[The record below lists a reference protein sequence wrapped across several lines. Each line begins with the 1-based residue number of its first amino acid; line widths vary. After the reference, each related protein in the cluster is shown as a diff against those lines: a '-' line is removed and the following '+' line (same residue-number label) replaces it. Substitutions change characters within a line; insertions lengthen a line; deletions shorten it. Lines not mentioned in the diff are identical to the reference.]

1 MPKTIPSQLI
11 FDFSDDDGKIFLQ
24 EDFIISQENEASFN
38 FLQDFFLRQKQE
50 IDNIKNVIL
59 KGKKY
64 SGKSHLLHILSDKYD
79 AQFIKKDNLKNMNL
93 SSYFVENKFYIL
105 ENFSEI
111 NDEELLLHTI
121 NSALEAKAFLILSTE
136 KIPDFTLKDLD
147 SRIKN
152 IFVSEIKN
160 PESELINALLIQ
172 GFAKKQLKIN
182 SDVIDFLTLNLPRS
196 YQKIFTAIKLI
207 ENYCHEHKKNLS
219 LAKAK
224 EIAAQLS

>member
-1 MPKTIPSQLI
+1 MPKNVPSQLI
-11 FDFSDDDGKIFLQ
+11 FNFSDDAGKIFLP
-24 EDFIISQENEASFN
+24 EDFIISKENETSYN

-59 KGKKY
+59 KGEIY
-64 SGKSHLLHILSDKYD
+64 CGKSHLLHIFAEKFE
-79 AQFIKKDNLKNMNL
+79 AQFIKKDNLKNLNL
-93 SSYFVENKFYIL
+93 SSYFCENKFYIL

-121 NSALEAKAFLILSTE
+121 NSALEAKSFLILSTE
-136 KIPDFTLKDLD
+136 IIPDFALKDLD

-160 PESELINALLIQ
+160 PQNELTNALLIQ

-182 SDVIDFLTLNLPRS
+182 SEVIDFLTLNLPRS

-207 ENYCHEHKKNLS
+207 ENYCHENKKNLNLS
-219 LAKAK
+219 KAK
-224 EIAAQLS
+224 EIIAQL